1 MPGSPK
7 SLALVWTAVL
17 GGCADVVVETD
28 ISYDDRF
35 AVAKLDVYAPPPRDT
50 PRPAVIVIHGGGWRE
65 DSDRDYMGPHAER
78 FARAGYVAFNIEYRG
93 TPGDGAFPGAVQD
106 TICALA
112 FVRANAARWNVD
124 PDRIASYGYSAGG
137 HLASMLGVAAAAPVV
152 APDCA
157 AGGTAPVAAV
167 VSGAGPQDMRLFPE
181 ADAVVDFLGGGKDE
195 VPETWT
201 NASPIHHVAP
211 GAPPYLFITGDDDWF
226 VDIEHA
232 RAMKQAL
239 ADAGTPSKLFVIPGG
254 GHLFNRS
261 PSGQAWDL
269 TLSIDTP
276 EAWAA
281 TIDFLDRTIGG
292 DL

>member
-1 MPGSPK
+1 MKTLLP
-7 SLALVWTAVL
+7 VWMVVL

-28 ISYDDRF
+28 IAYDERF
-35 AVAKLDVYAPPPRDT
+35 AVAKLDVYSPPDRDA

-65 DSDRDYMGPHAER
+65 DSDRDYMTMHSER

-106 TICALA
+106 TFCALA

-137 HLASMLGVAAAAPVV
+137 HLASMLGVATRDIPSDCPTDPVK
-152 APDCA
+152 
-157 AGGTAPVAAV
+157 AV
-167 VSGAGPQDMRLFPE
+167 VSGAGPQDMFLFPDAE
-181 ADAVVDFLGGGKDE
+181 AVNDFLGGDRDE
-195 VPETWT
+195 ARSNWIA
-201 NASPIHHVAP
+201 ASPIAHVRA

-226 VDIEHA
+226 VDIEHS
-232 RAMKQAL
+232 REMKERL
-239 ADAGTPSKLFVIPGG
+239 AKVGTQGKLFVIPGG
-254 GHLFNRS
+254 GHLLNRS
-261 PSGQAWDL
+261 PSGASWDL
-269 TLSIDTP
+269 AISIDTP

-281 TIDFLDRTIGG
+281 TIDFLDHTIGG

>member
-1 MPGSPK
+1 MRTWLP
-7 SLALVWTAVL
+7 LLWTGVL
-17 GGCADVVVETD
+17 GCTSDVVVERD

-35 AVAKLDVYAPPPRDT
+35 AVAKLDVYSPPPRDLA
-50 PRPAVIVIHGGGWRE
+50 RPAVIVIHGGGWRE
-65 DSDRDYMGPHAER
+65 DSDRGFMEMHSER
-78 FARAGYVAFNIEYRG
+78 FAEAGYVAFNIEYRG

-137 HLASMLGVAAAAPVV
+137 HLASMLGVATGAASVQ
-152 APDCA
+152 PDCA
-157 AGGTAPVAAV
+157 AGGTGPVAAV
-167 VSGAGPQDMRLFPE
+167 VSGAGPQDMLLFPE
-181 ADAVVDFLGGGKDE
+181 VDATRDFLGGGKDDARA
-195 VPETWT
+195 TWIE
-201 NASPIHHVAP
+201 ASPLTHVAA

-226 VDIEHA
+226 VDVEHS
-232 RAMKQAL
+232 RKMQSAL
-239 ADAGTPSKLFVIPGG
+239 DDVGTPSKLFVIPGG

-261 PSGQAWDL
+261 PSGASWDI

-281 TIDFLDRTIGG
+281 TIDFLDRNIGG